1 MTTSPADWLRG
12 LPSLTGTPPD
22 PDPAAVP
29 DDPETLFVEW
39 IVGAVQAGVPEPHAM
54 TLATVDAEGAPDAR
68 TVILKDV
75 GGRGWAFAGHRASR
89 KAEQLAARPVA
100 ALDFWWQPV
109 MRAVRVRGSVV
120 QADAADSAAD
130 LAARSPAA
138 RDGIAPED
146 WLLWRLVPDRVE
158 FWQGAVDR
166 RHLRLVYERTDTGWT
181 HRIATGHTEPQQ
193 SGERIA

>member
-75 GGRGWAFAGHRASR
+75 GSRGWAFAGHRASR

-120 QADAADSAAD
+120 QADAADGAAD

-166 RHLRLVYERTDTGWT
+166 RHLRLVYERAVVGWT
-181 HRIATGHTEPQQ
+181 HRIATGHTEPHQ
-193 SGERIA
+193 SGERLA